1 MSKMSLI
8 FCDGCN
14 IQFEKETRY
23 VKAAQ
28 KRRNGKNYCSLSCHG
43 KYTRE
48 EKLGD
53 WVNSQENKNFVK
65 GMAGNRSD
73 QYSPFRTLL
82 KSCKTRTNKSGKPK
96 GDFDLDLLY
105 MKQLWEEQK
114 GKCAITKVDLKL
126 ENSYN
131 KNYQASLDRIDS
143 SKGYIKGNVRYISV
157 SVNWL
162 KNNLDDNHLREF
174 IQICNDSKL
183 IF

>member
-1 MSKMSLI
+1 
-8 FCDGCN
+8 
-14 IQFEKETRY
+14 
-23 VKAAQ
+23 
-28 KRRNGKNYCSLSCHG
+28 
-43 KYTRE
+43 
-48 EKLGD
+48 
-53 WVNSQENKNFVK
+53 
-65 GMAGNRSD
+65 
-73 QYSPFRTLL
+73 
-82 KSCKTRTNKSGKPK
+82 
-96 GDFDLDLLY
+96 
-105 MKQLWEEQK
+105 MKQLWEEQE
-114 GKCAITKVDLKL
+114 GKCAVTKVDLKL